1 MRPGP
6 LLSPTAAGVIA
17 VALVLL
23 AASPGWL
30 PLLTG

>member
-23 AASPGWL
+23 AGL
-30 PLLTG
+30 PDWFRLLAG